1 MMRLRSYARSLAM
14 ERGTCA
20 ALSWLRH
27 KGGIWLAFTGRA
39 NHRCSLAGEERAQAT
54 VEMAVVVPVLLVLA
68 LIAYNIMLF
77 VAATARFDRIAPDIV
92 AAHAVSPSGEGDGS
106 ADDGVS
112 VIESQIEGAMAG
124 YDVEIEVTCTEGGAS
139 SGDDLLTLI
148 GGLRTYRCSMRM
160 RPWPSSLSIAG
171 VDLGAPVSL
180 AHHRDVT
187 VDPWRP
193 GVVM

>member
-20 ALSWLRH
+20 ALSWLRR
-27 KGGIWLAFTGRA
+27 KGGIWLALTDRA
-39 NHRCSLAGEERAQAT
+39 NQRCGLAGEERAQAT

-68 LIAYNIMLF
+68 LIVYNIMLF
-77 VAATARFDRIAPDIV
+77 VVATARFDRIAPDIV
-92 AAHAVSPSGEGDGS
+92 AAHAVAPSGESNGS
-106 ADDGVS
+106 TDDSVS

-171 VDLGAPVSL
+171 VDLGAPVAL

>member
-39 NHRCSLAGEERAQAT
+39 NHRCSLAREERAQAT

-68 LIAYNIMLF
+68 LIVYNIMLF

-92 AAHAVSPSGEGDGS
+92 ATHAVSPSGEGDGS

-171 VDLGAPVSL
+171 VDLGAPVAL

>member
-1 MMRLRSYARSLAM
+1 MMRSRSHTRSLEMA
-14 ERGTCA
+14 RGKRA
-20 ALSWLRH
+20 ALSWLRR
-27 KGGIWLAFTGRA
+27 KGGIWLSLTGRA

-68 LIAYNIMLF
+68 LIVHNIMLF

-92 AAHAVSPSGEGDGS
+92 AAHAVSPSGESDGS
-106 ADDGVS
+106 TDDSVG

-124 YDVEIEVTCTEGGAS
+124 FDVEIEVTCTEGGAS

-171 VDLGAPVSL
+171 VDLGAPVAL

>member
-1 MMRLRSYARSLAM
+1 MMCSRSHTRLLEMAR
-14 ERGTCA
+14 GKCT

-39 NHRCSLAGEERAQAT
+39 SHRCSLAGEERAQAT
-54 VEMAVVVPVLLVLA
+54 VEMAVVIPVLLVLA
-68 LIAYNIMLF
+68 LIVYNIMLF

-92 AAHAVSPSGEGDGS
+92 AAHAVSPSGESDGS
-106 ADDGVS
+106 TDDSVG

-124 YDVEIEVTCTEGGAS
+124 YDVEIEVTCTEGGAG

-171 VDLGAPVSL
+171 VDLGAPVAL

>member
-1 MMRLRSYARSLAM
+1 MRSRSHTRSLEMA
-14 ERGTCA
+14 RGKRA
-20 ALSWLRH
+20 ALSWLRR
-27 KGGIWLAFTGRA
+27 KGGIWLSLTGRA

-68 LIAYNIMLF
+68 LIVHNIMLF

-92 AAHAVSPSGEGDGS
+92 AAHAVSPSGESDGS
-106 ADDGVS
+106 TDDSVG

-124 YDVEIEVTCTEGGAS
+124 FDVEIEVTCTEGGAS

-171 VDLGAPVSL
+171 VDLGAPVAL

>member
-1 MMRLRSYARSLAM
+1 MRLQSYARSLAM

-54 VEMAVVVPVLLVLA
+54 VEMAFVVPVLLVLA
-68 LIAYNIMLF
+68 LIVYNILLF

-171 VDLGAPVSL
+171 VDLGAPVAL

>member
-1 MMRLRSYARSLAM
+1 MRLQSYARSLAM

-54 VEMAVVVPVLLVLA
+54 VEMAFVVPVLLVLA
-68 LIAYNIMLF
+68 LIVYNIMLF

-171 VDLGAPVSL
+171 VDLGAPVAL

>member
-1 MMRLRSYARSLAM
+1 MMRSRSHTRSLEMA
-14 ERGTCA
+14 RGKCT

-39 NHRCSLAGEERAQAT
+39 NHRCSLVGEERAQAT
-54 VEMAVVVPVLLVLA
+54 VEMAVVIPVLLVLA
-68 LIAYNIMLF
+68 LIVYNIMLF

-92 AAHAVSPSGEGDGS
+92 AAHAVSPSGESDGS
-106 ADDGVS
+106 TDDS
-112 VIESQIEGAMAG
+112 VGAIESQIEGAMAG

-148 GGLRTYRCSMRM
+148 GGLRTYRCSLHM

-171 VDLGAPVSL
+171 VDLGAPVAL

>member
-1 MMRLRSYARSLAM
+1 MRSRSHTRSLEMA
-14 ERGTCA
+14 RGKCT

-39 NHRCSLAGEERAQAT
+39 NHRCSLVGEERAQAT

-68 LIAYNIMLF
+68 LIVYNIMLF

-92 AAHAVSPSGEGDGS
+92 AAHAVSPSGESDGS
-106 ADDGVS
+106 TDDRVG

-148 GGLRTYRCSMRM
+148 GGLRTYRCSLRM

-171 VDLGAPVSL
+171 VDLGAPVAL

>member
-1 MMRLRSYARSLAM
+1 MMRSRSHTRSLEMA
-14 ERGTCA
+14 RGKCT

-27 KGGIWLAFTGRA
+27 KGGIWLTFTGRA
-39 NHRCSLAGEERAQAT
+39 NHRCSLVGEERAQAT

-68 LIAYNIMLF
+68 LIVYNIMLF

-92 AAHAVSPSGEGDGS
+92 AAHAVSPSGESDGS
-106 ADDGVS
+106 TDDSVG

-148 GGLRTYRCSMRM
+148 GGLRTYRCSLHM

-171 VDLGAPVSL
+171 VDLGAPVAL

>member
-1 MMRLRSYARSLAM
+1 
-14 ERGTCA
+14 
-20 ALSWLRH
+20 
-27 KGGIWLAFTGRA
+27 
-39 NHRCSLAGEERAQAT
+39 
-54 VEMAVVVPVLLVLA
+54 MAVVVPVLLVLA
-68 LIAYNIMLF
+68 LIVYNIMLF

-92 AAHAVSPSGEGDGS
+92 AAHAVSPSGESDGS
-106 ADDGVS
+106 TDDSVG

-171 VDLGAPVSL
+171 VDLGAPVAL

-187 VDPWRP
+187 VDSWRP

>member
-1 MMRLRSYARSLAM
+1 MMRLQSYARSLAM

-68 LIAYNIMLF
+68 LIVYNIMLF
-77 VAATARFDRIAPDIV
+77 VAATARFDRIAPDIA

-171 VDLGAPVSL
+171 VDLGAPVAL

>member
-39 NHRCSLAGEERAQAT
+39 SHRCSLAGEERAQAT
-54 VEMAVVVPVLLVLA
+54 VEMAFVVPVLLVLA
-68 LIAYNIMLF
+68 LIVYNIMLF

-171 VDLGAPVSL
+171 VDLGAPVAL

>member
-1 MMRLRSYARSLAM
+1 MCLRLHSRLLAIV
-14 ERGTCA
+14 RGKCA

-27 KGGIWLAFTGRA
+27 KGGIWLALTDRA
-39 NHRCSLAGEERAQAT
+39 NQRCGLAGEERAQAT

-68 LIAYNIMLF
+68 LIVYNIMLF

-92 AAHAVSPSGEGDGS
+92 AAHAVSPSGESDGS
-106 ADDGVS
+106 TDDSVG

-148 GGLRTYRCSMRM
+148 GGLANLSMFDAHEALAEFSFHCGSRPRCAGRVGA
-160 RPWPSSLSIAG
+160 SSRCDG
-171 VDLGAPVSL
+171 RSL
-180 AHHRDVT
+180 ET
-187 VDPWRP
+187 

>member
-39 NHRCSLAGEERAQAT
+39 SHRCSLAGEERAQAT
-54 VEMAVVVPVLLVLA
+54 VEMAFVVPVLLVLA
-68 LIAYNIMLF
+68 LIVYNIMLF

-124 YDVEIEVTCTEGGAS
+124 YDVEIGVTCTEGGAS

-171 VDLGAPVSL
+171 VDLGAPVAL

>member
-1 MMRLRSYARSLAM
+1 MMRSRSHTRSLEMA
-14 ERGTCA
+14 RGKCA
-20 ALSWLRH
+20 ALSWLRR
-27 KGGIWLAFTGRA
+27 KGGIWLAPTGRA

-68 LIAYNIMLF
+68 LIVYNIMLF

-92 AAHAVSPSGEGDGS
+92 AAHAVSPSGESDGS
-106 ADDGVS
+106 TDDSEG

-171 VDLGAPVSL
+171 VDLGAPVAL
-180 AHHRDVT
+180 AHHRAVT

>member
-1 MMRLRSYARSLAM
+1 MMRSRSHTRSLEMA
-14 ERGTCA
+14 RGKCT

-39 NHRCSLAGEERAQAT
+39 NHRCSLVGEERAQAT

-68 LIAYNIMLF
+68 LIVYNIMLF

-92 AAHAVSPSGEGDGS
+92 AAHAVSPSGESDGS
-106 ADDGVS
+106 TDDSVG

-124 YDVEIEVTCTEGGAS
+124 YGVEIEVTCTEGGAS

-171 VDLGAPVSL
+171 VDLGAPVAL
-180 AHHRDVT
+180 AHHRNVT

>member
-1 MMRLRSYARSLAM
+1 MMCSRSHTRLLEMAR
-14 ERGTCA
+14 GKCT
-20 ALSWLRH
+20 ALSWLQH

-39 NHRCSLAGEERAQAT
+39 NHRCSLVGEERAQAT

-68 LIAYNIMLF
+68 LIVYNIMLF

-92 AAHAVSPSGEGDGS
+92 AAHAVSPSGESDGS
-106 ADDGVS
+106 TDDSVG

-171 VDLGAPVSL
+171 VDLGAPVAL
-180 AHHRDVT
+180 AHHRDLT

>member
-1 MMRLRSYARSLAM
+1 MMCSRSHTRLLEMAR
-14 ERGTCA
+14 GKCT

-39 NHRCSLAGEERAQAT
+39 SHRCSLAGEERAQAT
-54 VEMAVVVPVLLVLA
+54 VEMAVVIPVLLVLA
-68 LIAYNIMLF
+68 LIVYNIMLF

-92 AAHAVSPSGEGDGS
+92 AAHAVSPSGESDGS
-106 ADDGVS
+106 TDDSVG

-171 VDLGAPVSL
+171 VNLGAPVAL

>member
-1 MMRLRSYARSLAM
+1 MMRLRSHSRSLAM

-39 NHRCSLAGEERAQAT
+39 NHRCSLAREERAQAT

-68 LIAYNIMLF
+68 LIVYNIMLF

-124 YDVEIEVTCTEGGAS
+124 YDVKIEVTCTEGELVRGMTS
-139 SGDDLLTLI
+139 S
-148 GGLRTYRCSMRM
+148 
-160 RPWPSSLSIAG
+160 P
-171 VDLGAPVSL
+171 
-180 AHHRDVT
+180 
-187 VDPWRP
+187 
-193 GVVM
+193 

>member
-1 MMRLRSYARSLAM
+1 MMCSRSHTRLLEMAR
-14 ERGTCA
+14 GKCT

-27 KGGIWLAFTGRA
+27 KGGIWLTFTGRA
-39 NHRCSLAGEERAQAT
+39 SHRCSLAGEERAQTT

-68 LIAYNIMLF
+68 LIVYNIMLF

-92 AAHAVSPSGEGDGS
+92 AAHAVSPSGESDGS
-106 ADDGVS
+106 TDDSVG

-171 VDLGAPVSL
+171 VDLGAPVAL

>member
-39 NHRCSLAGEERAQAT
+39 SHRCSLAGEERAQAT
-54 VEMAVVVPVLLVLA
+54 VEMAVVIPVLLVLA
-68 LIAYNIMLF
+68 LIVYNIMLF

-92 AAHAVSPSGEGDGS
+92 AAHAVSPSGESDGS
-106 ADDGVS
+106 TDDSVG

-171 VDLGAPVSL
+171 VDLGAPVAL
-180 AHHRDVT
+180 AHHRDLT

>member
-1 MMRLRSYARSLAM
+1 MRLRSYARSLAM

>member
-1 MMRLRSYARSLAM
+1 MMRSRSHTRSLEMA
-14 ERGTCA
+14 RGKRA
-20 ALSWLRH
+20 ALSWLRR
-27 KGGIWLAFTGRA
+27 KGGIWLSLTGRA

-68 LIAYNIMLF
+68 LIVHNIMLF

-92 AAHAVSPSGEGDGS
+92 AAHAVSPSGESDGS
-106 ADDGVS
+106 TDDSVG

-124 YDVEIEVTCTEGGAS
+124 FDVEIEVTCTEGGAS

-171 VDLGAPVSL
+171 VDLGAPVAL

-187 VDPWRP
+187 IDPWRP

>member
-1 MMRLRSYARSLAM
+1 MMCSRSHTRLLEMAR
-14 ERGTCA
+14 GKCT

-39 NHRCSLAGEERAQAT
+39 SHRCSLAGEERAQAT
-54 VEMAVVVPVLLVLA
+54 VEMAVVIPVLLVLA
-68 LIAYNIMLF
+68 LIVYNIMLF
-77 VAATARFDRIAPDIV
+77 VAATARFDRIAPNIV
-92 AAHAVSPSGEGDGS
+92 AAHAVSPSGESDGS
-106 ADDGVS
+106 TDDSVG

-171 VDLGAPVSL
+171 VDLGAPVAL

>member
-1 MMRLRSYARSLAM
+1 
-14 ERGTCA
+14 
-20 ALSWLRH
+20 
-27 KGGIWLAFTGRA
+27 
-39 NHRCSLAGEERAQAT
+39 
-54 VEMAVVVPVLLVLA
+54 MAVVVPVLLVLA
-68 LIAYNIMLF
+68 LIVYNIMLF

-92 AAHAVSPSGEGDGS
+92 AAHAVSPSGEGDGP

-171 VDLGAPVSL
+171 VDLGAPVAL

>member
-20 ALSWLRH
+20 ALSWLRR
-27 KGGIWLAFTGRA
+27 KGGIWLALTDRA
-39 NHRCSLAGEERAQAT
+39 NRRCGLAGEERAQAT
-54 VEMAVVVPVLLVLA
+54 VETAVVVPVLLVLA
-68 LIAYNIMLF
+68 LIVYNIMLF
-77 VAATARFDRIAPDIV
+77 VVATARFDRIAPDIV

-171 VDLGAPVSL
+171 VDLGAPVAL

>member
-1 MMRLRSYARSLAM
+1 MMRSRSHTRSLEMA
-14 ERGTCA
+14 RGKRA

-39 NHRCSLAGEERAQAT
+39 SHRCSLAGEERAQAT
-54 VEMAVVVPVLLVLA
+54 VEMAVVIPVLLVLA
-68 LIAYNIMLF
+68 LIVYNIMLF

-92 AAHAVSPSGEGDGS
+92 AAHAVSPSGESDGS
-106 ADDGVS
+106 TDDSVG

-171 VDLGAPVSL
+171 VDLGAPVAL

>member
-1 MMRLRSYARSLAM
+1 MCSRSHTRLLEMAR
-14 ERGTCA
+14 GKCT

-39 NHRCSLAGEERAQAT
+39 NHRCSLVREERAQAT

-68 LIAYNIMLF
+68 LIVYNIMLF

-92 AAHAVSPSGEGDGS
+92 AAHAVSPSGESDGS
-106 ADDGVS
+106 TDDSVG

-171 VDLGAPVSL
+171 VDLGAPVAL

>member
-39 NHRCSLAGEERAQAT
+39 SHRCSLAGEERAQAT

-68 LIAYNIMLF
+68 LIVYNIMLF

-160 RPWPSSLSIAG
+160 RLWPSSLSIAG
-171 VDLGAPVSL
+171 VDLGAPVAL

>member
-1 MMRLRSYARSLAM
+1 MMCSRSHMRLLEMAR
-14 ERGTCA
+14 GKCT

-39 NHRCSLAGEERAQAT
+39 SHRCSLVGEERAQAT
-54 VEMAVVVPVLLVLA
+54 VEMAVVIPVLLVLA
-68 LIAYNIMLF
+68 LIVHNIMLF

-92 AAHAVSPSGEGDGS
+92 AAHAVSPSGESDGS
-106 ADDGVS
+106 TDDSVG

-124 YDVEIEVTCTEGGAS
+124 YDVEIEVTCTEGGAG

-171 VDLGAPVSL
+171 VDLGAPVAL
-180 AHHRDVT
+180 AHHRDLT

>member
-1 MMRLRSYARSLAM
+1 MMRSRSHTRSLEMA
-14 ERGTCA
+14 RGKCT

-39 NHRCSLAGEERAQAT
+39 NHRCSLVGEERAQAT

-68 LIAYNIMLF
+68 LIVYNIMLF

-92 AAHAVSPSGEGDGS
+92 AAHAVSPSGESDGS
-106 ADDGVS
+106 TDDSVG

-171 VDLGAPVSL
+171 VDLGAPVAL

-187 VDPWRP
+187 VDSWRP

>member
-1 MMRLRSYARSLAM
+1 MMRSRSHTRSLEMA
-14 ERGTCA
+14 RGKRA
-20 ALSWLRH
+20 ALSWLRR
-27 KGGIWLAFTGRA
+27 KGGIWLSLTGRA

-68 LIAYNIMLF
+68 LIVHNIMLF

-92 AAHAVSPSGEGDGS
+92 AAHAVSPSGESDGS
-106 ADDGVS
+106 TDDSVG

-124 YDVEIEVTCTEGGAS
+124 FDVEIEVTCTEGGAS

-171 VDLGAPVSL
+171 VDLGAPVAL

-187 VDPWRP
+187 VDSWRP

>member
-1 MMRLRSYARSLAM
+1 MMCSRSHTRLLEMAR
-14 ERGTCA
+14 GKCT

-39 NHRCSLAGEERAQAT
+39 NHRCSLVGEERAQAT

-68 LIAYNIMLF
+68 LIVYNIMLF

-92 AAHAVSPSGEGDGS
+92 AAHAVSPSGESDGS
-106 ADDGVS
+106 TDDSVG

-171 VDLGAPVSL
+171 VDLGAPVAL

-187 VDPWRP
+187 VDSWRP

>member
-14 ERGTCA
+14 GRGTCA

-27 KGGIWLAFTGRA
+27 KGGIWLAPTGRA

-68 LIAYNIMLF
+68 LIVYNIMLF
-77 VAATARFDRIAPDIV
+77 VAATARFDRVAPDIV
-92 AAHAVSPSGEGDGS
+92 AAHAVAPSGESNGS
-106 ADDGVS
+106 TDDSVG

-171 VDLGAPVSL
+171 VDLGAPVAL

>member
-1 MMRLRSYARSLAM
+1 MMRMRLHSRLLAIV
-14 ERGTCA
+14 RGTCA
-20 ALSWLRH
+20 TPSWLRR
-27 KGGIWLAFTGRA
+27 KGGIWLALTDRA
-39 NHRCSLAGEERAQAT
+39 NRRCGLAGEERAQAT

-68 LIAYNIMLF
+68 LIVYNIMLF

-139 SGDDLLTLI
+139 SGDDLLTLM

-171 VDLGAPVSL
+171 VDLGAPVAL

>member
-1 MMRLRSYARSLAM
+1 MMRLRSHSRSLAM

-39 NHRCSLAGEERAQAT
+39 NHRCSLAREERAQAT

-68 LIAYNIMLF
+68 LIVYNIMLF
-77 VAATARFDRIAPDIV
+77 VAATARFDRIA

-124 YDVEIEVTCTEGGAS
+124 YDVKIEVTCTEGGAS

-171 VDLGAPVSL
+171 VDLGAPVAL

>member
-1 MMRLRSYARSLAM
+1 MMCSRSHTRLLEMAR
-14 ERGTCA
+14 GKCT

-39 NHRCSLAGEERAQAT
+39 SHRCSLAGEERAQAT
-54 VEMAVVVPVLLVLA
+54 VEMAVVIPVLLVLA
-68 LIAYNIMLF
+68 LIVYNIMLF
-77 VAATARFDRIAPDIV
+77 VDATARFDRIAPDIV
-92 AAHAVSPSGEGDGS
+92 AAHAVSPSGESDGS
-106 ADDGVS
+106 TDDSVG

-124 YDVEIEVTCTEGGAS
+124 YDVEIEVTCTEGGAG

-171 VDLGAPVSL
+171 VDLGAPVAL